1 MLLSYTLELLLLLL
15 LPLSSRWF
23 LHFAW
28 ISIAIALHHPLLLP
42 LLLLLPLWRDPLL
55 INPGLCHNR
64 SSLPSLLLAECSVQA
79 LLRVGEALLDQLLGD
94 RAPLAA

>member
-1 MLLSYTLELLLLLL
+1 MLLSYALELLLLLL

-23 LHFAW
+23 LNFAW
-28 ISIAIALHHPLLLP
+28 ISIATALHHPLLLP
-42 LLLLLPLWRDPLL
+42 LLLPLWRDPLL

-64 SSLPSLLLAECSVQA
+64 SSLSSLLLAERSVQA
-79 LLRVGEALLDQLLGD
+79 LLRVRETLLDQLLGD

>member
-1 MLLSYTLELLLLLL
+1 MLSYTLELLLLLL

-42 LLLLLPLWRDPLL
+42 LLLPLWRDPLL
-55 INPGLCHNR
+55 VNPGLCHNR
-64 SSLPSLLLAECSVQA
+64 SSLSPLLLAECAVQA
-79 LLRVGEALLDQLLGD
+79 LLRVGETLLDQLLGD

>member
-1 MLLSYTLELLLLLL
+1 MLRYTLELLLLLLL

-23 LHFAW
+23 LPFAW

-42 LLLLLPLWRDPLL
+42 LLLPLWRDPLL
-55 INPGLCHNR
+55 VNPGLCHNR
-64 SSLPSLLLAECSVQA
+64 SSLPSLLLAECAVQD
-79 LLRVGEALLDQLLGD
+79 LLRVGETLLDQLLGD

>member
-1 MLLSYTLELLLLLL
+1 MLSYTLELLRLLL

-42 LLLLLPLWRDPLL
+42 LLLLPLWRDPLL

-64 SSLPSLLLAECSVQA
+64 SSLSSLLLAERAVQA
-79 LLRVGEALLDQLLGD
+79 LLRVRETLLDQLLGD

>member
-1 MLLSYTLELLLLLL
+1 MLSYTLELLLLL

-28 ISIAIALHHPLLLP
+28 ISIAIALHHPLLLA
-42 LLLLLPLWRDPLL
+42 LLLPLWRDPLL

-64 SSLPSLLLAECSVQA
+64 SSLSSLLLAQCSVQA
-79 LLRVGEALLDQLLGD
+79 LLRVRETLLNQLLGD

>member
-1 MLLSYTLELLLLLL
+1 MELLVLL
-15 LPLSSRWF
+15 LPLGSRWF

-28 ISIAIALHHPLLLP
+28 ISIAIALHRPLLLP
-42 LLLLLPLWRDPLL
+42 LLLPLWRDPLL

-64 SSLPSLLLAECSVQA
+64 SSLSSLLLAQCSVQA
-79 LLRVGEALLDQLLGD
+79 LLRVRETLLNQLLGD

>member
-1 MLLSYTLELLLLLL
+1 MLLMRCNTLELLLSLLDPVL
-15 LPLSSRWF
+15 YF
-23 LHFAW
+23 DW
-28 ISIAIALHHPLLLP
+28 IASAPLHHPLLP
-42 LLLLLPLWRDPLL
+42 LLLPLWRDPLL

-64 SSLPSLLLAECSVQA
+64 SSLSSLLLAQRSVQA

>member
-1 MLLSYTLELLLLLL
+1 MLSYTLELLLLLL
-15 LPLSSRWF
+15 PLGSRWF

-28 ISIAIALHHPLLLP
+28 ISIAIALHHPLLLS
-42 LLLLLPLWRDPLL
+42 LLLPLWRDPLL

-64 SSLPSLLLAECSVQA
+64 SSLSSLLLAQRSVQA
-79 LLRVGEALLDQLLGD
+79 LLRVREALLDQLLGD

>member
-1 MLLSYTLELLLLLL
+1 MLSYTLELLLLLL
-15 LPLSSRWF
+15 LPLSSWWF

-28 ISIAIALHHPLLLP
+28 ISIAIALHHP
-42 LLLLLPLWRDPLL
+42 LLLPLWRDPLL

-64 SSLPSLLLAECSVQA
+64 SSLPSLLLAERSIQA
-79 LLRVGEALLDQLLGD
+79 LLRVGETLLDQLLGD

>member
-1 MLLSYTLELLLLLL
+1 MLSYTLELLLLL
-15 LPLSSRWF
+15 PLGSRWF

-42 LLLLLPLWRDPLL
+42 LLLPLWRDPLL

-64 SSLPSLLLAECSVQA
+64 SSLSSLLLTERAVQA
-79 LLRVGEALLDQLLGD
+79 LLRVRETLLDQLLSD

>member
-1 MLLSYTLELLLLLL
+1 MLSCTLELLLLLL

-23 LHFAW
+23 LYFAW
-28 ISIAIALHHPLLLP
+28 ISIAITLHHPLLLP
-42 LLLLLPLWRDPLL
+42 LLLPLWRDPLL

-64 SSLPSLLLAECSVQA
+64 SSLPSLLLAERAVQA
-79 LLRVGEALLDQLLGD
+79 LLRVRETLLDQLLGD

>member
-1 MLLSYTLELLLLLL
+1 MLSYTLELLLLLL

-42 LLLLLPLWRDPLL
+42 LLLLPLWRDPLL

-64 SSLPSLLLAECSVQA
+64 SSLPSLLLAERAVQA

-94 RAPLAA
+94 RAPLAT